1 MDWEK
6 WGNLFVEISGQKL
19 VTIALL
25 DYDLVYATMT
35 FTVSIS
41 FHSHNSY
48 SIYFSIRQLVLVQE
62 VVCITVI
69 M

>member
-1 MDWEK
+1 
-6 WGNLFVEISGQKL
+6 

-48 SIYFSIRQLVLVQE
+48 LIYYSIRQLVLVQE
-62 VVCITVI
+62 VVYITVI